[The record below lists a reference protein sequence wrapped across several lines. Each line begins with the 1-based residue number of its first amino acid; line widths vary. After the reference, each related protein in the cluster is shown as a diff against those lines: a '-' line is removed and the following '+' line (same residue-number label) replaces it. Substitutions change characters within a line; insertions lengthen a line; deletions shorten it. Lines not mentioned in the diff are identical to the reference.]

1 MAAGAQVE
9 AASGQ
14 SRRRSPRFHVRA
26 PLDVTVLRSG
36 IPDKVPGRTMNVCD
50 RGVGAM
56 LAGELMSGEVV
67 AVELRLPALAD
78 PFRARATVRYQ
89 DKLRCGL
96 EFVGVTPEQRGVIR
110 DWARETKAETDSR
123 TGPRVSA
130 AKGPAKVNA
139 AFGLNSKGKAAAGP
153 AVTSRRPRILP
164 GTRNQRRKLAL
175 VSVALAGI
183 LALAVWWRWNSSW
196 HELEAAGGPEAAT
209 VEKPQAQVSADV
221 MQQLLIHRVEPIYP
235 PEARRDNVQGIIA
248 LDIIVGRDGS
258 VMSMH
263 PLNGPDI
270 LARAAMDALRWWKFE
285 PYLINGEPAV
295 AETTVAVEFKR

>member
-1 MAAGAQVE
+1 MAAGAQVQPGS
-9 AASGQ
+9 AQ
-14 SRRRSPRFHVRA
+14 SRRRSPRFQVRA

-36 IPDKVPGRTMNVCD
+36 IPDKLPGRTMNVCD

-56 LAGELMSGEVV
+56 LAGELTSGEVV
-67 AVELRLPALAD
+67 AVELRLPALTD

-96 EFVGVTPEQRGVIR
+96 EFVGITPEQRGLIR
-110 DWARETKAETDSR
+110 DWARETKAETDLR
-123 TGPRVSA
+123 TGPRASA
-130 AKGPAKVNA
+130 
-139 AFGLNSKGKAAAGP
+139 GKSPGKITEAVRAGVKKETKP
-153 AVTSRRPRILP
+153 VKNRRPAILP
-164 GTRNQRRKLAL
+164 ATRSQRRNLA
-175 VSVALAGI
+175 VVAVALAGI

-196 HELEAAGGPEAAT
+196 HELEAAASGPEAAA
-209 VEKPQAQVSADV
+209 EKPQAQVSADV
-221 MQQLLIHRVEPIYP
+221 MEQLLIHRVEPMYP
-235 PEARRDNVQGIIA
+235 AEARRDDVQGIIA

-258 VMSMH
+258 VISMH

-285 PYLINGEPAV
+285 PYRINGEPAV

>member
-1 MAAGAQVE
+1 MAAGAQE
-9 AASGQ
+9 QPGSGQ
-14 SRRRSPRFHVRA
+14 ARRRSPRFHVRA

-36 IPDKVPGRTMNVCD
+36 IPDKVPGRTMNLCD

-56 LAGELMSGEVV
+56 LAGELVSGEVV
-67 AVELRLPALAD
+67 AVELRLPALTD

-110 DWARETKAETDSR
+110 HWARETKAEADSR
-123 TGPRVSA
+123 TGPRAFAVKGQEKVTEAIKPA
-130 AKGPAKVNA
+130 AKNR
-139 AFGLNSKGKAAAGP
+139 
-153 AVTSRRPRILP
+153 AVRGTGVRNRRVAILTSSRS
-164 GTRNQRRKLAL
+164 QRRSVTL
-175 VSVALAGI
+175 VGVALAGI

-196 HELEAAGGPEAAT
+196 HELEASAANPEAAAG
-209 VEKPQAQVSADV
+209 KPQAQVSADV
-221 MQQLLIHRVEPIYP
+221 MEQLLIHRVEPTYP
-235 PEARRDNVQGIIA
+235 SEARRDDVQGIIA

-258 VMSMH
+258 VISMH
-263 PLNGPDI
+263 PLNGPEI

-285 PYLINGEPAV
+285 PYRINGEPAV